1 MYCRCC
7 PQIRDWVSVEVDML
21 RTQAVAV
28 GDVDEILQ
36 QLDKQKVSANTT
48 YTCIAGVLV
57 SCLRGTGRSISEYYE
72 QIEILQRTDRRL
84 LDAQSMQ

>member
-1 MYCRCC
+1 
-7 PQIRDWVSVEVDML
+7 ML
-21 RTQAVAV
+21 RTQSVAV

-48 YTCIAGVLV
+48 YILVCIAGVLG
-57 SCLRGTGRSISEYYE
+57 SCLPGTGRSISEYYE

-84 LDAQSMQ
+84 PDAQSMQ